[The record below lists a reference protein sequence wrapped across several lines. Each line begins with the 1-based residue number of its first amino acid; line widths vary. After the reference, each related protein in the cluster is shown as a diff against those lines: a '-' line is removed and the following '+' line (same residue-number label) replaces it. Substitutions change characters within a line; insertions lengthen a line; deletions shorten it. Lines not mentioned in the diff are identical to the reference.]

1 MKKKQSF
8 IKPSKYKYKNLLII
22 KKYREATFFF
32 HKNIKRGKRSY
43 IKEILNLSD

>member
-32 HKNIKRGKRSY
+32 TKTLNVV
-43 IKEILNLSD
+43 KEVTLKKS